1 MRQYNSLHDIRAAI
15 ADEQLTCRQL
25 VEHYLQNIREK
36 ANLNAFLEVFEQE
49 AYTQADIVDHKIANG
64 TAGKLAGMV
73 IGIKDVLA
81 YKGHTLQASSH
92 ILEGFKSLYT
102 ASAVERLLQED
113 AIIIGR
119 QNCDEFAMGAS
130 NETSAF
136 GNVLNADDASRV
148 PGGSSGGS
156 AVAVQA
162 GLCLASIGSDTG
174 GSVRQPASF
183 CGVVGFKPTYSRISR
198 YGLIA
203 YASSFDQIGV
213 ITNNVPDAALL
224 LEVMAGKDGMD
235 STASQRE
242 VPPYSELLGADKKY
256 KIGYIRDCF
265 ESEGLDS
272 EVKDAI
278 LGVKEMLKDD
288 GHQVEAVD
296 FPYLDYIVPTYY
308 ILTTA
313 EASSN
318 LGRYDG
324 VKYGFRS
331 QNVTDLTSL
340 YKKTRAEGFG
350 QEVQRRIML
359 GTFVLSADYYDAY
372 YTKAQKVR
380 RLIKEK
386 TDELLQAYDFLILPT
401 APTTAFK
408 IGENTANPLA
418 MYLAD
423 IFTVQASLA
432 GVPAISIPVGRDAN
446 GLSIGLQLMTRS
458 FEEPQLLAFSNQILD
473 KISVE
478 A

>member
-1 MRQYNSLHDIRAAI
+1 
-15 ADEQLTCRQL
+15 
-25 VEHYLQNIREK
+25 
-36 ANLNAFLEVFEQE
+36 
-49 AYTQADIVDHKIANG
+49 
-64 TAGKLAGMV
+64 V

-81 YKGHTLQASSH
+81 YKGHSLQASSH
-92 ILEGFKSLYT
+92 ILDGFKSLYT

-136 GNVLNADDASRV
+136 GNVLNADDPSRV

-162 GLCLASIGSDTG
+162 DLCFASIGSDTG

-213 ITNNVPDAALL
+213 ITKSVPDAALL
-224 LEVMAGKDGMD
+224 LEVMAGKDDMD

-242 VPPYSELLGADKKY
+242 VPPYSELLSSEKKY
-256 KIGYIRDCF
+256 RIGYIRDCF
-265 ESEGLDS
+265 ESEGLNT

-278 LGVKEMLKDD
+278 LGVKEMLRES

-331 QNVTDLTSL
+331 GNVTDLTSL

-432 GVPAISIPVGRDAN
+432 GVPAISLPVGRDAN

-458 FEEPQLLAFSNQILD
+458 FEEPQLLAFSNQIMD
-473 KISVE
+473 MISVE

>member
-1 MRQYNSLHDIRAAI
+1 MRQYNTLRDIRAAI
-15 ADEQLTCRQL
+15 ADRQLTCRQL
-25 VEHYLQNIREK
+25 VEQYLQNIKEK
-36 ANLNAFLEVFEQE
+36 ASLNAFLEVFEQE
-49 AYTQADIVDHKIANG
+49 AFTQADIVDHKITNG

-81 YKGHTLQASSH
+81 YKGHSLQASSH
-92 ILEGFKSLYT
+92 ILDGFKSLYT

-136 GNVLNADDASRV
+136 GNVLNADDPSRV

-162 GLCLASIGSDTG
+162 DLCFASIGSDTG

-213 ITNNVPDAALL
+213 ITKSVPDAALL
-224 LEVMAGKDGMD
+224 LEVMAGKDDMD

-242 VPPYSELLGADKKY
+242 VPPYSELLSSEKKY
-256 KIGYIRDCF
+256 RIGYIRDCF
-265 ESEGLDS
+265 ESEGLNT

-278 LGVKEMLKDD
+278 LGVKEMLRES

-331 QNVTDLTSL
+331 GNVTDLTSL

-446 GLSIGLQLMTRS
+446 GLSIGLQLMARS
-458 FEEPQLLAFSNQILD
+458 FEEPQLLAFSSQIMD
-473 KISVE
+473 MISVE

>member
-15 ADEQLTCRQL
+15 ADGQVSCRQL
-25 VEHYLQNIREK
+25 VDYYLQNIKEK
-36 ANLNAFLEVFEQE
+36 AALNAFLEVFEQE
-49 AYTQADIVDHKIANG
+49 AIAQADSVDRKIANG

-81 YKGHTLQASSH
+81 YKGHSLQSSSH

-102 ASAVERLLQED
+102 ASALERLLQED

-136 GNVLNADDASRV
+136 GNVLNADDTSRV

-183 CGVVGFKPTYSRISR
+183 CGVVGLKPTYSRISR

-213 ITNNVPDAALL
+213 ITKNVPDAALL
-224 LEVMAGKDGMD
+224 LEVMAGNDEMD
-235 STASQRE
+235 STASHRE
-242 VPPYSELLGADKKY
+242 VPPYSELLSSEKKY

-265 ESEGLDS
+265 ESEGLDT
-272 EVKDAI
+272 EVRDAI

-331 QNVTDLTSL
+331 DNVTDLTSL

-350 QEVQRRIML
+350 HEVQRRIML

-408 IGENTANPLA
+408 IGENTENPLA

-458 FEEPQLLAFSNQILD
+458 FEETALLAFSNQILD

>member
-1 MRQYNSLHDIRAAI
+1 MRQYNSLHEIRAAI
-15 ADEQLTCRQL
+15 ADGQVSCRQL
-25 VEHYLQNIREK
+25 VEHYLQNIKEK
-36 ANLNAFLEVFEQE
+36 AALNAFLEVFEQE
-49 AYTQADIVDHKIANG
+49 AFTQADIVDHKLANG

-81 YKGHTLQASSH
+81 YKGHSLQASSQM
-92 ILEGFKSLYT
+92 LQGFKSLYN
-102 ASAVERLLQED
+102 ASAIERLLQED

-136 GNVLNADDASRV
+136 GNALNADDTSRV

-162 GLCLASIGSDTG
+162 DLCLASIGSDTG
-174 GSVRQPASF
+174 GSVRQPAAF

-213 ITNNVPDAALL
+213 ITKNVPDAALL
-224 LEVMAGKDGMD
+224 LEVMAGADGMD

-242 VPPYSELLGADKKY
+242 VPAYSELLTTDKKY
-256 KIGYIRDCF
+256 KIGYIQDCF
-265 ESEGLDS
+265 DSEGLNA
-272 EVKDAI
+272 EVKETI
-278 LGVKEMLKDD
+278 LGVKEMLKAD

-324 VKYGFRS
+324 VRYGFRS
-331 QNVTDLTSL
+331 GNVTDLTSL
-340 YKKTRAEGFG
+340 YKKTRSEGFG
-350 QEVQRRIML
+350 PEVQRRIML

-408 IGENTANPLA
+408 VGENTKNPLA

-432 GVPAISIPVGRDAN
+432 GVPAISIPAGRDAN
-446 GLSIGLQLMTRS
+446 GLSIGLQLLTRA

>member
-15 ADEQLTCRQL
+15 ADGQVSCRQL
-25 VEHYLQNIREK
+25 VEHYLHNIREK
-36 ANLNAFLEVFEQE
+36 AALNAFLEVFEEE
-49 AYTQADIVDHKIANG
+49 ALLQADTVDQKLASGN
-64 TAGKLAGMV
+64 AGKLAGMV

-81 YKGHTLQASSH
+81 YKGHSLQASSRM
-92 ILEGFKSLYT
+92 LQGFKSLYT
-102 ASAVERLLQED
+102 SSAIERLLQED

-136 GNVLNADDASRV
+136 GNALNADDTSRV

-162 GLCLASIGSDTG
+162 DLCLASIGSDTG

-213 ITNNVPDAALL
+213 ITKNVPDAALL
-224 LEVMAGKDGMD
+224 LEVMAGADGMD

-242 VPPYSELLGADKKY
+242 VPAYSELLSADKKY
-256 KIGYIRDCF
+256 KIGYIQDCF
-265 ESEGLDS
+265 DSEGLDA
-272 EVKDAI
+272 EVKDTI
-278 LGVKEMLKDD
+278 LGVKEMLKDA

-324 VKYGFRS
+324 VRYGFRS
-331 QNVTDLTSL
+331 ENVTDLTSL
-340 YKKTRAEGFG
+340 YKKTRSEGFG
-350 QEVQRRIML
+350 HEVQRRIML

-408 IGENTANPLA
+408 VGENTTNPLA

-446 GLSIGLQLMTRS
+446 GLSIGLQLLTRS
-458 FEEPQLLAFSNQILD
+458 FEEASLLAFSNQILD

>member
-1 MRQYNSLHDIRAAI
+1 MV
-15 ADEQLTCRQL
+15 EQ
-25 VEHYLQNIREK
+25 YLQNIKEK
-36 ANLNAFLEVFEQE
+36 ASLNAFLEVFEQE
-49 AYTQADIVDHKIANG
+49 AFTQADIVDHKITNG

-81 YKGHTLQASSH
+81 YKGHSLQASSH
-92 ILEGFKSLYT
+92 ILDGFKSLYT

-136 GNVLNADDASRV
+136 GNVLNADDPSRV

-162 GLCLASIGSDTG
+162 DLCFASIGSDTG

-213 ITNNVPDAALL
+213 ITKSVPDAALL
-224 LEVMAGKDGMD
+224 LEVMAGKDDMD

-242 VPPYSELLGADKKY
+242 VPPYSELLSSEKKY
-256 KIGYIRDCF
+256 RIGYIRDCF
-265 ESEGLDS
+265 ESEGLNT

-278 LGVKEMLKDD
+278 LGVKEMLRES

-331 QNVTDLTSL
+331 GNVTDLTSL

-446 GLSIGLQLMTRS
+446 GLSIGLQLMARS
-458 FEEPQLLAFSNQILD
+458 FEEPQLLAFSSQIMD
-473 KISVE
+473 MISVE

>member
-1 MRQYNSLHDIRAAI
+1 MRHYHSLQEIRAAI
-15 ADEQLTCRQL
+15 TAKQTTCRQL
-25 VEHYLQNIREK
+25 VENYLHTIKENEQ
-36 ANLNAFLEVFEQE
+36 LNAFLEVYDQE
-49 AYTQADIVDHKIANG
+49 ALAQADAVDQKLANG

-73 IGIKDVLA
+73 IGVKDVIA
-81 YKGHTLQASSH
+81 HKDHHLQASSQ
-92 ILEGFKSLYT
+92 ILDGFKSLYT
-102 ASAVERLLQED
+102 ATALERLIAED

-130 NETSAF
+130 NENSSF
-136 GNVLNADDASRV
+136 GPVLNADDPTRV

-162 GLCLASIGSDTG
+162 NLCLAAIGSDTG

-183 CGVVGFKPTYSRISR
+183 TGVIGLKPTYSRISR

-203 YASSFDQIGV
+203 YASSFDQIGLFTKS
-213 ITNNVPDAALL
+213 IEDAALL
-224 LEVMAGKDGMD
+224 LEVMAGKDEYD
-235 STASQRE
+235 STASHEE
-242 VPPYSELLGADKKY
+242 VPAYSQLLSSEKKY
-256 KIGYIRDCF
+256 KVGYIRDCF
-265 ESEGLDS
+265 EREGLEP
-272 EVKDAI
+272 EVKDTV
-278 LGVKEMLKDD
+278 LGIKDMLKDA
-288 GHQVEAVD
+288 GHTVEAVE
-296 FPYLDYIVPTYY
+296 FPYLDYMVPTYY

-324 VKYGFRS
+324 VKYGYRS
-331 QNVTDLTSL
+331 PNASDLTSL

-350 QEVQRRIML
+350 EEVQRRIIL

-372 YTKAQKVR
+372 YTKAQRVR

-386 TDELLQAYDFLILPT
+386 TDELLQNYDFIILPT

-432 GVPAISIPVGRDAN
+432 GIPAISIPVGRDAN

-458 FEEPQLLAFSNQILD
+458 FEEAALLAFSNYILD
-473 KISVE
+473 KVTVE